1 MKSLELKVTVPDIL
15 KIKERLKIKLE
26 NAEKVSEL
34 ENRPI
39 ESTLSKENRE
49 SLEKSGV
56 SITWETMSKWSK
68 LHVIWVPKREER
80 KNGAKN
86 FLKKS

>member
-1 MKSLELKVTVPDIL
+1 MKSLELKVTIPDIL

-56 SITWETMSKWSK
+56 SIT
-68 LHVIWVPKREER
+68 
-80 KNGAKN
+80 
-86 FLKKS
+86 